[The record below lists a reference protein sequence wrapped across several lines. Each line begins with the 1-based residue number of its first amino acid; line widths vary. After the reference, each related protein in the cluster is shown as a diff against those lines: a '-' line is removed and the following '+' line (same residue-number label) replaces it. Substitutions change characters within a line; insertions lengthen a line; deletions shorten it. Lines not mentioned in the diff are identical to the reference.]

1 MKTDWKTYF
10 FLMIMTLHDPKL
22 GVFFGLY
29 SFYMAFEGI
38 MEYRR
43 NKKERREKLEA
54 LEQTAPPDEP

>member
-43 NKKERREKLEA
+43 NKKERREKL
-54 LEQTAPPDEP
+54 APAQRDEKPDEP